1 MPSKGLFIS
10 LSGTFPLKILV
21 CNLKNWREST
31 LGSIPVKK
39 GAKKGASEISR
50 LKGKGEVCIIP

>member
-1 MPSKGLFIS
+1 MQSEKLEGIDTGFY
-10 LSGTFPLKILV
+10 T
-21 CNLKNWREST
+21 C
-31 LGSIPVKK
+31 KK